1 MCLLKITNCVESW
14 VIYDPQGFLDK
25 DGKVIEIIVTLSLIS
40 MLHRKVINLKAVLT
54 AAVEKSSLHYI
65 SCSDAECKYSFF

>member
-1 MCLLKITNCVESW
+1 MESW

-40 MLHRKVINLKAVLT
+40 MLHRKVIDLKAVLT
-54 AAVEKSSLHYI
+54 AA
-65 SCSDAECKYSFF
+65 AEIHLCILFPVQTLSASIHFLN